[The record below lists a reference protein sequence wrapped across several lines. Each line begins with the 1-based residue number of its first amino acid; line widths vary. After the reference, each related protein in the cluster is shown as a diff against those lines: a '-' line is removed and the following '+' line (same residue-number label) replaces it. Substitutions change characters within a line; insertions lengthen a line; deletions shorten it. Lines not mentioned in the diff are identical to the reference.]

1 MEQALDNIAAIVR
14 AAGCDVADVGR
25 LTRFVT
31 DKTEYR
37 AYKCE
42 VGKAYQCVLGKPFPA
57 MSLVIVNDLIEDEA
71 LVEFETTAYIA
82 QD

>member
-1 MEQALDNIAAIVR
+1 
-14 AAGCDVADVGR
+14 
-25 LTRFVT
+25 
-31 DKTEYR
+31 
-37 AYKCE
+37 
-42 VGKAYQCVLGKPFPA
+42 LGKSFPA

>member
-14 AAGCDVADVGR
+14 AAGCDVTDFGR

-31 DKTEYR
+31 DKTEYL

-42 VGKAYQCVLGKPFPA
+42 VGKADQRVLGTPFPA

-71 LVEFETTAYIA
+71 LVEFETIAYIA